1 LSFLASGEDAVG
13 EPARDRQAGVVDP
26 AATRKWAF
34 LRGAERELVPDS
46 AEDAVHLVADPAGRR
61 LDAVG
66 EALEQRL
73 AGLVQ
78 PGPDVREE
86 AQDVVLEPLE
96 LVEHAAEIVLHA
108 VPHVTE
114 DRGELVLDRTQCAG
128 HRATRVAQSVR
139 DRRLDVV
146 PDALEEAPDGIPDAG
161 EEGLDAIPC
170 GIPDALEGSQADLE
184 EPQDAD
190 IPGHLDEPDDQIPDA
205 LGDLLDAVPGSLPV
219 ASEDSGEDLEDAHD
233 DVEGALDGLGCT
245 FQCADQRVAEEL
257 DEELDDRHQDRK
269 HCLQRLGEDLEDP
282 GQGWP

>member
-1 LSFLASGEDAVG
+1 PGVGDVVVLGTVRLELHAADLRVGRGRQQVCRSLSLLASGEDAVG
-13 EPARDRQAGVVDP
+13 QATRDREAGVVDP
-26 AATRKWAF
+26 AATRERAF
-34 LRGAERELVPDS
+34 LGWRERKLVPNS
-46 AEDAVHLVADPAGRR
+46 AEDAVHLVADPASHR

-66 EALEQRL
+66 EALEQRS

-96 LVEHAAEIVLHA
+96 LVEHAAETVLHA
-108 VPHVTE
+108 ATCAAE
-114 DRGELVLDRTQCAG
+114 DRGELVLDRTQRAG
-128 HRATRVAQSVR
+128 HRATRTAQSVR

-190 IPGHLDEPDDQIPDA
+190 IPGHLDEP
-205 LGDLLDAVPGSLPV
+205 
-219 ASEDSGEDLEDAHD
+219 
-233 DVEGALDGLGCT
+233 
-245 FQCADQRVAEEL
+245 
-257 DEELDDRHQDRK
+257 
-269 HCLQRLGEDLEDP
+269 
-282 GQGWP
+282 